1 MIYGKFPV
9 VFLSTLASEKR
20 GSVNSIIA
28 AHILEHME
36 EVRRQGVRE
45 LARSCNVGT
54 ASISRFC
61 KSIGLND
68 FAELKELLLS
78 NRLYFE
84 RQSQKESFAERLQD
98 YSGVLLESIRR
109 PAASLDEQ
117 ALLALCADLKK
128 YQRIAVFGL
137 MKAES
142 AALSLQG
149 DLLMMGKRVYTNI
162 AYPQQYEY
170 IREAGKEALVVVF
183 SYTGAYFDY
192 PESDW
197 LAGKT
202 EWPRIWMIS
211 GRRREYPPFVSRAL
225 HFDSRQDQA
234 GHPYQ
239 LLFVAGVIAQEYA
252 RLCEAGEGA
261 AKAP

>member
-9 VFLSTLASEKR
+9 VFLSALASEKQ
-20 GSVNSIIA
+20 GSVNSVIA

-36 EVRRQGVRE
+36 EVRGQGIRE

-68 FAELKELLLS
+68 FAELKELLTS
-78 NRLYFE
+78 NRMHFE
-84 RQSQKESFAERLQD
+84 RQSEKPSFSERLAE
-98 YSGVLLESIRR
+98 YSAVVAESIRMTVNSID
-109 PAASLDEQ
+109 AH
-117 ALLALCADLKK
+117 ALFDLCADLREYRK
-128 YQRIAVFGL
+128 IAVFGL

-162 AYPQQYEY
+162 SYPQQYEY
-170 IREAGKEALVVVF
+170 IREAGRETLVIIF

-192 PESDW
+192 PERDW
-197 LAGKT
+197 MGEKS
-202 EWPRIWMIS
+202 EWPRIWMVS
-211 GRRREYPPFVSRAL
+211 GRKRSYPHYVSRAL
-225 HFDSRQDQA
+225 HFDSLHDQA
-234 GHPYQ
+234 SHPYQ
-239 LLFVAGVIAQEYA
+239 LLFAASLIAQEYV
-252 RLCEAGEGA
+252 RLCEEEG
-261 AKAP
+261 K